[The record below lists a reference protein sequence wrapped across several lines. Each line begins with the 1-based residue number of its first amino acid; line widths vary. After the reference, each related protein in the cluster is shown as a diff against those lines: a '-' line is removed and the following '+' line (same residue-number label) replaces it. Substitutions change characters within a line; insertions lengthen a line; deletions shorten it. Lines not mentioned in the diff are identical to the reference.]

1 MERVEP
7 IRSTKKINDLKKYLL
22 GAGNMRNYALVV
34 LGLNSALRISDILN
48 LTWNDVFDFEEKQFK
63 THVYVKEKK
72 TGKSKKFLLNQNASG
87 GLLKLKRKLG
97 HINTKDYIFKSREGQ
112 NKPITRYMAIKI
124 IKGACD
130 AVGIKEHIGCHSL
143 RKTFGYHSWK
153 KGVPIPVLME
163 LYNHSNQ
170 AITKLYLGI
179 SQDDLDDVYRL
190 VEL

>member
-7 IRSTKKINDLKKYLL
+7 IRSVKKINDLKKYLL
-22 GAGNMRNYALVV
+22 GAGNMRNYALIV

-48 LTWNDVFDFEEKQFK
+48 LTWGDVFDFEEKEFK
-63 THVYVKEKK
+63 SHVYVKEKK

-97 HINTKDYIFKSREGQ
+97 HINISDYIFKSREGQ

-124 IKGACD
+124 IKGACE

-179 SQDDLDDVYRL
+179 SQDDIDDVYRL